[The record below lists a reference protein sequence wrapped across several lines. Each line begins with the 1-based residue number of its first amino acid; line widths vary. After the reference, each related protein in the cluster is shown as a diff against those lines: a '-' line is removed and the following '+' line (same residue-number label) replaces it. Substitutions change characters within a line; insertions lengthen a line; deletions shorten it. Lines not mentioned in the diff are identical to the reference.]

1 MPPFQPSKRPPRR
14 FPRVTSELPVRLRIL
29 GERRPEAVSRT
40 QVISAG
46 GCMLVSD
53 RSIGFGSLMEVTIS
67 CDGRLLRADGRVAWE
82 KRKSA
87 SEHEVGVE
95 FLRITARDRAV
106 LEEIVAAKLG
116 STAA

>member
-1 MPPFQPSKRPPRR
+1 MQPAQHPARR
-14 FPRVTSELPVRLRIL
+14 FPRVSSQLPVRLRIL
-29 GERRPEAVSRT
+29 GERRPEALTMTRI
-40 QVISAG
+40 ISPG

-67 CDGRLLRADGRVAWE
+67 CDGQLLRADGRVAWE
-82 KRKSA
+82 KRKSP

-95 FLRITARDRAV
+95 FLRITTRDRAV
-106 LEEIVAAKLG
+106 LEQLVAAKLD